1 MQTDVIFGI
10 MLSLLNKGTLSAK
23 ELAEKYDISTRTVY
37 RYVNVLENS
46 GVPIYSKSGK
56 NGGICI
62 LHTYRLNNCYFT
74 AAERVSLL
82 GLVHLI
88 PNDTIRKSVIEK
100 LQNL

>member
-1 MQTDVIFGI
+1 MQVDVIFGI
-10 MLSLLNKGTLSAK
+10 MLSLLNKGPLNARY
-23 ELAEKYDISTRTVY
+23 LAEKYDISTRTVY
-37 RYVNVLENS
+37 RYVAILEDN

-56 NGGICI
+56 NGGIHI

-82 GLVHLI
+82 GLTHLI
-88 PNDTIRKSVIEK
+88 PNENIRKSVIEK